1 MQQTIQILPC
11 IDKFPKPNQD
21 TLGVGSSEKK
31 QTSWECNRA
40 INCRVFRLKLKEN
53 IDSDQNKIHFI
64 SWGRNSQCFPPTQV
78 SLLTESDFSQ
88 WLWHS
93 RKCQWQSQETGQ
105 DFLLWIRCLGLDS
118 HSCRAVRCLCPAV
131 GVQSRG
137 GGKSPIF
144 SALWRIMKY
153 LVAHGGWEHL
163 GILGVMALPA
173 GAGIL
178 LLLVRV
184 SPRWLSRREVWG
196 DQRHLQACPVGE
208 RQNPAQMPNVLQE
221 LSLGVSDRTAP
232 TLQVPRTSLVQRP

>member
-53 IDSDQNKIHFI
+53 IDSDQNKIPFHLMREKFPVF
-64 SWGRNSQCFPPTQV
+64 STNSSIV
-78 SLLTESDFSQ
+78 INREWLFSVTVAF
-88 WLWHS
+88 
-93 RKCQWQSQETGQ
+93 KEMPVTVTGNWTR
-105 DFLLWIRCLGLDS
+105 LSALNKMLGAGLPQLS
-118 HSCRAVRCLCPAV
+118 SCEVPLSCRGCAEP
-131 GVQSRG
+131 G

-221 LSLGVSDRTAP
+221 LSPGVSDRTAP